1 MMKDM
6 APPVGHSAGGSRPGW
21 AEMLGNPDV
30 HLDSEHAAVEA
41 IRAWV
46 GATPATAG
54 IFRANEP
61 VLPAD
66 RYTYLEDAVPSTT
79 PELASSGC

>member
-1 MMKDM
+1 
-6 APPVGHSAGGSRPGW
+6 
-21 AEMLGNPDV
+21 MLGNPDV
-30 HLDSEHAAVEA
+30 HLDGEHAAVEA

-46 GATPATAG
+46 GAAPATAG

-66 RYTYLEDAVPSTT
+66 RYTYLEEAVPSTT
-79 PELASSGC
+79 PELSRSGR

>member
-6 APPVGHSAGGSRPGW
+6 AQPVDPSASGSRPGW

-30 HLDSEHAAVEA
+30 HLDGEYAAVEA

-46 GATPATAG
+46 GAAPASAG
-54 IFRANEP
+54 IFRSNEP

-66 RYTYLEDAVPSTT
+66 RFTWLEEAVPSTT
-79 PELASSGC
+79 PELTRSGR

>member
-6 APPVGHSAGGSRPGW
+6 AQPVDPSARGSR
-21 AEMLGNPDV
+21 AEWVDMLGNPDV
-30 HLDSEHAAVEA
+30 HLDGEYTAVEA

-46 GATPATAG
+46 GAAPATAG

-61 VLPAD
+61 VLPTD
-66 RYTYLEDAVPSTT
+66 RFTWLEEAVPSTT
-79 PELASSGC
+79 PELTRSGR

>member
-1 MMKDM
+1 MSDEC
-6 APPVGHSAGGSRPGW
+6 GSRPGW

-30 HLDSEHAAVEA
+30 HLDGEHAAVEA

-46 GATPATAG
+46 GAAPATAG

-66 RYTYLEDAVPSTT
+66 QYIYLEAVPSTT
-79 PELASSGC
+79 PEAAPPTTQETPHREAKS